1 LLLAVSLFTGAG
13 GLDLGC
19 EQAGFTTVAAVESN
33 TDARATLA
41 ANRGRYFPGLADDA
55 VLRDVIDVQPM
66 DLRALPAISHSDV
79 DLVHGGPPC
88 TPFSKSGNW
97 LEYKRTGA
105 DPKHSLLDEFA
116 RLATGLAPKALLM
129 ENVFGLAYQNHN
141 RTAFERIQRGVDDAG
156 YELRWRVLLAA
167 DYGGVPQLRQRL
179 VCVALRRDLL
189 DCAPDRWVF
198 PWPRATHAGP
208 HERRADWDASLPP
221 HLTAGE
227 ALAEVRPTDNPPEPE
242 EVVHGTHAQ
251 ALHEVPPGDN
261 YLFHTAKRGH
271 PDPRYRW
278 RARYWSFLLKLSPNR
293 PSPTIQ
299 GQPGPWVGPF
309 HWDSRR
315 LRVAE
320 VKRLMA
326 IPSDF
331 ELAGDRRSNQLQL
344 GNAVPPPLARAVA
357 QAIGRELHRLGAATA
372 PLASAA

>member
-1 LLLAVSLFTGAG
+1 LLAVSLFTGAG

-19 EQAGFTTVAAVESN
+19 EQARFRSVAAVESN
-33 TDARATLA
+33 ADARATLV
-41 ANRGRYFPGLADDA
+41 ANRRAYFPDLTEDA
-55 VLRDVIDVQPM
+55 IFWDVIDLQPA
-66 DLRALPAISHSDV
+66 DLRALPAVGQSDI

-97 LEYKRTGA
+97 LEYKRRGA

-116 RLATGLAPKALLM
+116 RVAAGLAPKALLM

-141 RTAFERIQRGVDDAG
+141 RIAFERLQRRVDVAG
-156 YELRWRVLLAA
+156 YEMRWRVLVAA
-167 DYGGVPQLRQRL
+167 DFGGVPQLRQRL
-179 VCVALRRDLL
+179 VCVAVRRDLL

-198 PWPRATHAGP
+198 PWPQATHSGP

-221 HLTAGE
+221 HVTAGE
-227 ALAEVRPTDNPPEPE
+227 ALAEVHPIDNPPEPE
-242 EVVHGTHAQ
+242 EVVRGTHAR

-271 PDPRYRW
+271 PNPRYRW
-278 RARYWSFLLKLSPNR
+278 RARYWSFLLKLSPDR

-320 VKRLMA
+320 VKRLMSF
-326 IPSDF
+326 PSDF
-331 ELAGDRRSNQLQL
+331 ELAGDRRSKQLQL
-344 GNAVPPPLARAVA
+344 GNAVPPPLGRAVA
-357 QAIGRELHRLGAATA
+357 GAIRRELERLEAMR
-372 PLASAA
+372 PSLASAA